1 MSHRGR
7 FWIGCVIVLFSCRAA
22 GDEWGTWNDLPS
34 NLLESEQGVHSL
46 DELSR
51 QLDRLIQQNRDV
63 EDGMRQQLLR
73 HWLDQISADT
83 LDTVSLDRLLEIS
96 EDWDDDDLSKWQ
108 DDLEDFLED
117 QADLLEDRQD
127 DLEDVLDDNHDD
139 SDELDDPDVDV
150 DVDVDDDYADEYEE
164 NE

>member
-1 MSHRGR
+1 MSRRGMV
-7 FWIGCVIVLFSCRAA
+7 WIGSAIMLFSSWAI
-22 GDEWGTWNDLPS
+22 GDEWGSWNDLPS

-51 QLDRLIQQNRDV
+51 QLDRLIQQNRGA

-83 LDTVSLDRLLEIS
+83 LDTVSLDRLLEMS
-96 EDWDDDDLSKWQ
+96 EDWDDDDLAKWQ
-108 DDLEDFLED
+108 DDLEDFLEE

-127 DLEDVLDDNHDD
+127 DLEDDLDDDDDDD
-139 SDELDDPDVDV
+139 SDELDDSDS
-150 DVDVDDDYADEYEE
+150 DVDDDDADEYEE